1 MTSTGMS
8 LPAQIIRQ
16 TTVSNWT
23 QAAIYIWL
31 LQSRICLKNMQIKK
45 DMQLQEHKHEAQ
57 FETLEMC
64 TKKQN
69 HQTILFKSNKC
80 IIVK

>member
-16 TTVSNWT
+16 TTMSNWT
-23 QAAIYIWL
+23 QEAIHIWL
-31 LQSRICLKNMQIKK
+31 LQSRICIKNMQIKK
-45 DMQLQEHKHEAQ
+45 DMLQEHEHEAK

-80 IIVK
+80 IIVH